1 MISCVASERVLNSDQ
16 KTRRNVAIV
25 KAKET
30 KPMIVEPKLM
40 GSMVPTLLMLPMAR
54 T

>member
-1 MISCVASERVLNSDQ
+1 MISCVASDSALSSAQ

-30 KPMIVEPKLM
+30 KPIIVEPKLM